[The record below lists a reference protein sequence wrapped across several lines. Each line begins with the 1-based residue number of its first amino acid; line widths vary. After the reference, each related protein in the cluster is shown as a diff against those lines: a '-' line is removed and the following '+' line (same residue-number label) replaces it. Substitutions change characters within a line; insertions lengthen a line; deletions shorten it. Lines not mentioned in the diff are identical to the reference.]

1 MDGTYIVKCPWYRD
15 YVYDNNT
22 YVYDNIT
29 YMHWNIYYQYFII
42 YTRDQMQFTAY
53 VLHLT
58 TYGLRLTAYGSRLTA
73 YGFVLSRITDS
84 RITAYC
90 LYLTSSDLHLM
101 KLTLWSG
108 SHISLCLGLFRVI
121 VLLSTCALLSILRW
135 TKVQVWLWL
144 PYCPLLPERYLPNAH
159 IAQLYWPPNW

>member
-58 TYGLRLTAYGSRLTA
+58 TYGLRLTAYGSRLTD
-73 YGFVLSRITDS
+73 YGLRLCTFTDHWF
-84 RITAYC
+84 TDY
-90 LYLTSSDLHLM
+90 
-101 KLTLWSG
+101 G
-108 SHISLCLGLFRVI
+108 
-121 VLLSTCALLSILRW
+121 
-135 TKVQVWLWL
+135 
-144 PYCPLLPERYLPNAH
+144 LLPLPDFQWFTSDETYVV
-159 IAQLYWPPNW
+159 IWVTYIIMFRIV